1 MSNGNASVQNKFSF
15 RPQSRAGQMA
25 QRLNINLIHMNRLFL
40 QLKND
45 SCSHLLDSCVEMYT
59 LEARKMRSRCILD
72 NKRQFSAFW
81 KAPQGETAQS
91 ISGQHT
97 PRPPS
102 PASVSLW
109 GVSRQQTPS
118 AQKLKPK

>member
-1 MSNGNASVQNKFSF
+1 
-15 RPQSRAGQMA
+15 MA

-45 SCSHLLDSCVEMYT
+45 SCSHLLDSCVEMYA

-81 KAPQGETAQS
+81 KAPQWETAQS
-91 ISGQHT
+91 IPGNTQPVPLLQRMCHF
-97 PRPPS
+97 
-102 PASVSLW
+102 
-109 GVSRQQTPS
+109 GGQQTARPLCS
-118 AQKLKPK
+118 EAKAQVSKKRDLPQSQ